1 MLQNKAFIYP
11 QTFYKLTP
19 RYWET
24 KKYEKCLKDFH
35 QKIIDERR
43 ALLQKQKNNISRDA
57 NNNEH
62 TEDNDNE
69 FEKPANNIF
78 IDHILN
84 NEGSFTDDQIQDH
97 VITVLSAGKN

>member
-1 MLQNKAFIYP
+1 MLQNKAFVYP
-11 QTFYKLTP
+11 QTLYKLTP

-24 KKYEKCLKDFH
+24 RKYEKCLDEFH

-43 ALLQKQKNNISRDA
+43 AMLKKQKNDSINDA
-57 NNNEH
+57 NNNEN
-62 TEDNDNE
+62 TEDSE
-69 FEKPANNIF
+69 FEKPAYNIF

-84 NEGSFTDDQIQDH
+84 NEGSFNDDQIKHH